1 MLPISTSFQAAQA
14 RLNNE
19 ERGRVFTFIMKFD
32 EDPSHPSISLERVQ
46 QAKSPN
52 LWSGRVSKELRAILQ
67 KEGET
72 WIAVYVGRHDEAYD
86 WASKHFVGKHPLTGK
101 WQVVSTPVVTDSDLA
116 DTGNSPALFASRPD
130 NYLLSLGVQEI
141 WLPTI
146 RQIRSD
152 DELLNVVEKLPQ
164 DVGERLLDL
173 AAGKLVTPPAPVPL
187 QASPVENEDASRDL
201 IVVKSRDEL
210 RMILDAPMAKW
221 IAFLHPTQKRLARLG
236 RDGKRSKEYGDND
249 EFRCRFINK
258 SARARVGSSTR
269 IGRRSVDGAPAR
281 RY

>member
-1 MLPISTSFQAAQA
+1 MLPISTSFQSAQA

-67 KEGET
+67 KDGDT
-72 WIAVYVGRHDEAYD
+72 WVAVYVGRHDEAYD
-86 WASKHFVGKHPLTGK
+86 WASKYIVGKHPLTGA
-101 WQVVSTPVVTDSDLA
+101 WQVVPMPVVAGSDNG
-116 DTGNSPALFASRPD
+116 DTQTSPALFASRPD
-130 NYLLSLGVQEI
+130 NYLLSLGVPEI

-146 RQIRSD
+146 RQIRTE
-152 DELLNVVEKLPQ
+152 DELLSVVDKLPE

-173 AAGKLVTPPAPVPL
+173 AAGKLVTPPAPVSL
-187 QASPVENEDASRDL
+187 KASPVENEDASCDL

-210 RMILDAPMAKW
+210 RMILDAPMAK
-221 IAFLHPTQKRLARLG
+221 
-236 RDGKRSKEYGDND
+236 RDSNSRS
-249 EFRCRFINK
+249 
-258 SARARVGSSTR
+258 SL
-269 IGRRSVDGAPAR
+269 
-281 RY
+281 